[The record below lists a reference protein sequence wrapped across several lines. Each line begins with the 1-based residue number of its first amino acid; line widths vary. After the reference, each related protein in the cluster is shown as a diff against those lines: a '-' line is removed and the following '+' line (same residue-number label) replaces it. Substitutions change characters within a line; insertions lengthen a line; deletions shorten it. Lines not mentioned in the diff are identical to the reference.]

1 MWIDGVLTIAEV
13 VEIIDLKTIV
23 IEYISE
29 NGNTKKKTV
38 KIDEQLKGINPQDLS
53 SDDKLN
59 QLAGIINIGTS
70 TSISRKFML
79 HERSHPMPHKNTLLR
94 RIPINRK
101 L

>member
-1 MWIDGVLTIAEV
+1 MLTIAEV

-70 TSISRKFML
+70 T
-79 HERSHPMPHKNTLLR
+79 
-94 RIPINRK
+94 
-101 L
+101 

>member
-70 TSISRKFML
+70 TLNFDNQM
-79 HERSHPMPHKNTLLR
+79 
-94 RIPINRK
+94 
-101 L
+101 

>member
-38 KIDEQLKGINPQDLS
+38 KIDEQLKDINPQDLS

-70 TSISRKFML
+70 T
-79 HERSHPMPHKNTLLR
+79 
-94 RIPINRK
+94 
-101 L
+101 

>member
-38 KIDEQLKGINPQDLS
+38 KIDEQLKG
-53 SDDKLN
+53 
-59 QLAGIINIGTS
+59 
-70 TSISRKFML
+70 SI
-79 HERSHPMPHKNTLLR
+79 P
-94 RIPINRK
+94 
-101 L
+101 

>member
-70 TSISRKFML
+70 T
-79 HERSHPMPHKNTLLR
+79 
-94 RIPINRK
+94 
-101 L
+101 

>member
-1 MWIDGVLTIAEV
+1 MLTIAEV

-38 KIDEQLKGINPQDLS
+38 KIDEQLKDINPQDLS

-70 TSISRKFML
+70 T
-79 HERSHPMPHKNTLLR
+79 
-94 RIPINRK
+94 
-101 L
+101 